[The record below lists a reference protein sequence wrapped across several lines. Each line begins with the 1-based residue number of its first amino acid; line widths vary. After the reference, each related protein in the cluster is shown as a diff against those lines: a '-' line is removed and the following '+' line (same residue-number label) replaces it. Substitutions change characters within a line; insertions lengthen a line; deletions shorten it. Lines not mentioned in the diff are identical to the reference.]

1 MVRRWPTSES
11 YGTGALSLLLNV
23 LVQLEFIGTVVAVPT
38 AAAPAAGGEA
48 AEKAE
53 AEEEQ
58 VLEPDVAGLEAAV
71 VADAIAGAFPE
82 TRPASASRTT
92 TRFGKLLDAGTEP
105 FGVWRTFVNEVADPT
120 DG

>member
-38 AAAPAAGGEA
+38 AAPAAGGEA

-71 VADAIAGAFPE
+71 LTDAIAGAFPE

-105 FGVWRTFVNEVADPT
+105 FGVWRVFVNEVPDPT